1 MPPKRQRSGTTTHV
15 TNGAPRSMAA
25 KKRKNTERSDDDND
39 SDFETRPFQSKPQ
52 KKQTQSSKS
61 RSKSQHSVPL
71 PSDSSTLSLENEK
84 QGRRGGVTT
93 EANGQEKENR
103 KGAVEMKRVKRL
115 VTEEDRG
122 FVFTRKLPSTPALTA
137 ASTTTTTI
145 AKTSKAKNG
154 GSAQEPEARSVT
166 PLPPSPERT
175 PSREAYTHGPST
187 KTKPS
192 RSQDHRSKPAVA
204 SKAAAVSTS
213 ESRPRHQPQYTPER
227 TTDLIT
233 AIPMRETPMIK
244 KNKDLRSGSRRSSF
258 AMRGKRASSIGN
270 GFSALPHPSVDS
282 KSFYRHIS
290 ADVAPPVRMKQLM
303 AWCSRKTIDNNGE
316 TKTETGHK
324 RSATALKI
332 AKLVE
337 EEALAMLVGGK
348 FSVSWYSRP
357 ADMKGSKTSSNKP
370 KKPHAQNVSNLK
382 RLQEYEAQIAKLQ
395 QEDDQWTKVITS
407 YNNFHAA
414 LLDNGPAL
422 PPGNEPIMVP
432 ETLTEDIELDLL
444 TADERSLWDKHIKN
458 NHQPSTP
465 IAAKAGSSASRV
477 SRERDSPKSLDDKKW
492 MAEIMSSLETE
503 VDQLR
508 DTLYVASR
516 FDKVTRQYTDQVLE
530 QIAIALDERQRP
542 RLMESPQPP
551 PPVSSTLITSSSAE
565 STIAPSASLTP
576 QPPSHSVLSP
586 DVADDPREILRALS
600 RLSL

>member
-15 TNGAPRSMAA
+15 ANGAPRSMAA
-25 KKRKNTERSDDDND
+25 KKRKNTERSDDDD

-52 KKQTQSSKS
+52 KKQSQSSKS

-84 QGRRGGVTT
+84 QGRRGGAAT
-93 EANGQEKENR
+93 EAN
-103 KGAVEMKRVKRL
+103 V

-122 FVFTRKLPSTPALTA
+122 FVFTRKLPSTSAPTA
-137 ASTTTTTI
+137 VSTTTTTTT
-145 AKTSKAKNG
+145 KTSKARNG

-192 RSQDHRSKPAVA
+192 KKQDHRSKPAVA
-204 SKAAAVSTS
+204 SKSTAASTS
-213 ESRPRHQPQYTPER
+213 TSRPRHPPQYTPER

-233 AIPMRETPMIK
+233 AIPMRETPMIN

-290 ADVAPPVRMKQLM
+290 AEEPPPVRMKQLM

-316 TKTETGHK
+316 TKTETGRN

-337 EEALAMLVGGK
+337 EEALAMLVSGK

-357 ADMKGSKTSSNKP
+357 PDMKASKAVTKS

-382 RLQEYEAQIAKLQ
+382 RLQEYETQIAKLQ

-432 ETLTEDIELDLL
+432 EALTEDIELDLL
-444 TADERSLWDKHIKN
+444 TADERSLWDKHILKH
-458 NHQPSTP
+458 NHQSSTP
-465 IAAKAGSSASRV
+465 IAKVGSSASRV
-477 SRERDSPKSLDDKKW
+477 SREGDGPKSLDDKKW
-492 MAEIMSSLETE
+492 MTKIMTSLETE

-516 FDKVTRQYTDQVLE
+516 FDKR
-530 QIAIALDERQRP
+530 
-542 RLMESPQPP
+542 
-551 PPVSSTLITSSSAE
+551 
-565 STIAPSASLTP
+565 
-576 QPPSHSVLSP
+576 
-586 DVADDPREILRALS
+586 
-600 RLSL
+600 

>member
-15 TNGAPRSMAA
+15 ANGAPRSMAA
-25 KKRKNTERSDDDND
+25 KKRKNTERSDDDDD
-39 SDFETRPFQSKPQ
+39 SDFETRPSAAQSKPQ
-52 KKQTQSSKS
+52 KKTQSSKN

-71 PSDSSTLSLENEK
+71 PSDSSTLSLESEK
-84 QGRRGGVTT
+84 QSRRGGATT
-93 EANGQEKENR
+93 AVQANGQEKENR
-103 KGAVEMKRVKRL
+103 KGTVEMKRVKRL

-122 FVFTRKLPSTPALTA
+122 FVFTRRLPSTPAPTA
-137 ASTTTTTI
+137 VSTTMTS
-145 AKTSKAKNG
+145 KTSKARNG
-154 GSAQEPEARSVT
+154 GSAQEPEVRSVT

-175 PSREAYTHGPST
+175 PSREAYTHGPPT
-187 KTKPS
+187 KSKPS
-192 RSQDHRSKPAVA
+192 KSQDHRSKPSVA
-204 SKAAAVSTS
+204 SKSAATSTS
-213 ESRPRHQPQYTPER
+213 TSRPRHPPQYTPER

-233 AIPMRETPMIK
+233 AIPMRETPMIN

-270 GFSALPHPSVDS
+270 GFSDEP
-282 KSFYRHIS
+282 
-290 ADVAPPVRMKQLM
+290 PPVRMKQLM
-303 AWCSRKTIDNNGE
+303 AWCARKMIDNNGE
-316 TKTETGHK
+316 TKTATGHT

-337 EEALAMLVGGK
+337 EEALARLVAGK

-357 ADMKGSKTSSNKP
+357 ADLKGSKTSSKP

-382 RLQEYEAQIAKLQ
+382 RLQEYETQIAKLK
-395 QEDDQWTKVITS
+395 QEDDQWTEVITS

-414 LLDNGPAL
+414 LLDNEPAL

-432 ETLTEDIELDLL
+432 ESLTEDIELDLL
-444 TADERSLWDKHIKN
+444 TADERSLWDKHILKQS
-458 NHQPSTP
+458 HQPSTQS
-465 IAAKAGSSASRV
+465 AAKAGSSSSASKKLT
-477 SRERDSPKSLDDKKW
+477 REGDGPKSLNDKKW
-492 MAEIMSSLETE
+492 ITEIMSSLETE

-542 RLMESPQPP
+542 RLMEPP
-551 PPVSSTLITSSSAE
+551 LPPTPALSTSTSSSTE
-565 STIAPSASLTP
+565 SAIAPSLSLQS
-576 QPPSHSVLSP
+576 QPTRSVLSP

>member
-15 TNGAPRSMAA
+15 ANGAPRSMAA
-25 KKRKNTERSDDDND
+25 KKRKNTERSDDSD
-39 SDFETRPFQSKPQ
+39 SDFETHPFQSKPQ
-52 KKQTQSSKS
+52 KKQSQSSKS
-61 RSKSQHSVPL
+61 RSKNQHSVPL
-71 PSDSSTLSLENEK
+71 PSDSSTLSFENEK
-84 QGRRGGVTT
+84 QGRRGGATA

-103 KGAVEMKRVKRL
+103 KGTVEMKRVKRL

-122 FVFTRKLPSTPALTA
+122 FVFTRKLPSTSAPTA
-137 ASTTTTTI
+137 VSTTTTT
-145 AKTSKAKNG
+145 KTSKARNG
-154 GSAQEPEARSVT
+154 RSAQEPEARSIT

-187 KTKPS
+187 KTNPS
-192 RSQDHRSKPAVA
+192 KKQDHRSKPAVA
-204 SKAAAVSTS
+204 SKSTVASTS
-213 ESRPRHQPQYTPER
+213 TSRPRHPPQYTPER

-233 AIPMRETPMIK
+233 AIPMRETPMIN

-290 ADVAPPVRMKQLM
+290 AEEPPPVRMKQLM

-316 TKTETGHK
+316 TKTEAGRN

-337 EEALAMLVGGK
+337 EEALAMLVSGK

-357 ADMKGSKTSSNKP
+357 PDMKASKAVTKP

-382 RLQEYEAQIAKLQ
+382 RLQEYETQIAKLQ

-432 ETLTEDIELDLL
+432 EALTEDIELDLL
-444 TADERSLWDKHIKN
+444 TADERSLWDKHILKH
-458 NHQPSTP
+458 NHQSSTP
-465 IAAKAGSSASRV
+465 ISKVGSSASRV
-477 SRERDSPKSLDDKKW
+477 AREGDGPKSLDDKKW
-492 MAEIMSSLETE
+492 MTKIMTSLETE
-503 VDQLR
+503 LWMNDSGR
-508 DTLYVASR
+508 D
-516 FDKVTRQYTDQVLE
+516 
-530 QIAIALDERQRP
+530 
-542 RLMESPQPP
+542 
-551 PPVSSTLITSSSAE
+551 
-565 STIAPSASLTP
+565 
-576 QPPSHSVLSP
+576 
-586 DVADDPREILRALS
+586 
-600 RLSL
+600 